1 MAQIGADRGL
11 INLYRGGAAL
21 RALRIGDEPLA
32 FPRTDRQQPT

>member
-32 FPRTDRQQPT
+32 FPRTGRQHPT